1 MTISINELINE
12 VGMTS
17 TITLIICTVIIAI
30 LLIGIYFRR
39 RAKKRGRPAGPLE
52 TASEHILT
60 KTKEE
65 KKMARVRKRKVHWDA
80 SNGLGVVGYKLYW
93 AVGKGVNYDSDF
105 ADMGNVTEVILPDD
119 VPSFPIDA
127 GDIELAVVA
136 VDHIGNE
143 SDMTKLYAPFG
154 FTAPDAPTGLAVETL

>member
-1 MTISINELINE
+1 MTISVNELINE

-52 TASEHILT
+52 AIQHVLT

-105 ADMGNVTEVILPDD
+105 ADLGNVTEVILPDN

-127 GDIELAVVA
+127 GDIEIAVVS

-143 SDMTKLYAPFG
+143 SDMTKFYAPFG

>member
-1 MTISINELINE
+1 MTISVNELINE

-52 TASEHILT
+52 TASQHILT

-105 ADMGNVTEVILPDD
+105 ADLGNVTEVILPDD